1 MKTLRRMLCL
11 VDGEH
16 YFPVTKSALDMLDSL
31 EHNEVVAVVFIG
43 GTEKL
48 RDSSE
53 EGIAEKLGRPVY
65 FGDRSLQNTL
75 SKNCRYSKGVQ
86 SRCCYGSLRRT
97 NC

>member
-53 EGIAEKLGRPVY
+53 EGIAEKLGRPVISVKIIITY
-65 FGDRSLQNTL
+65 PIR
-75 SKNCRYSKGVQ
+75 K
-86 SRCCYGSLRRT
+86 
-97 NC
+97 

>member
-31 EHNEVVAVVFIG
+31 EHEEVVAVVFIG

-53 EGIAEKLGRPVY
+53 EGI
-65 FGDRSLQNTL
+65 S
-75 SKNCRYSKGVQ
+75 
-86 SRCCYGSLRRT
+86 
-97 NC
+97 

>member
-43 GTEKL
+43 GTEK
-48 RDSSE
+48 D
-53 EGIAEKLGRPVY
+53 VY
-65 FGDRSLQNTL
+65 KRQIILQ
-75 SKNCRYSKGVQ
+75 RYS
-86 SRCCYGSLRRT
+86 LRKHLFL
-97 NC
+97 